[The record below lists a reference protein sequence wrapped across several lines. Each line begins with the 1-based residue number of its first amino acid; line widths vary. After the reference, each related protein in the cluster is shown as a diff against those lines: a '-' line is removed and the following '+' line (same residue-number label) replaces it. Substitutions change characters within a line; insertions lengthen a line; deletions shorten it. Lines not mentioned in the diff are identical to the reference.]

1 MMSVSEQT
9 QKSLEKIGL
18 TGYEIK
24 TFATL
29 LNTGE
34 ITASDLSQKCG
45 VPYSKIYEVLGGL
58 EEKGWIGSDNLR
70 PTKYFAKSPNSA
82 LQTTKQRREEEF
94 AKNQKVILNDLNPIY
109 KKSGTAERPDI
120 WVLTGTMNIATR
132 ILDMIETCREE
143 VLIAIP
149 KAGEELVKQALPKL
163 RHLHDKGVKA
173 TILTSDEF
181 DKDVIKGL
189 SKLATIKIKKGLF
202 GGGII
207 SDKHNVVILLG
218 PEISHSNASEII
230 AICTDHA
237 ELSGFAKEYFEYL
250 LKDTEDGK

>member
-1 MMSVSEQT
+1 MSVSEQT
-9 QKSLEKIGL
+9 RKSLEKIGL

-24 TFATL
+24 TFSTL

-58 EEKGWIGSDNLR
+58 EEKGWIGSDNSR

-132 ILDMIETCREE
+132 ILEMIETCREE

-163 RHLHDKGVKA
+163 RQLHDKGVKA
-173 TILTSDEF
+173 TILTSDKF

>member
-1 MMSVSEQT
+1 MSVSERT
-9 QKSLEKIGL
+9 RKSLEKIGL

-58 EEKGWIGSDNLR
+58 EEKGWIGSDNSR

-132 ILDMIETCREE
+132 ILEMIETCREE

-149 KAGEELVKQALPKL
+149 KAGEELVKKALQKL
-163 RHLHDKGVKA
+163 RQLHDKGVKA
-173 TILTSDEF
+173 TILTSDKF

>member
-1 MMSVSEQT
+1 MSISEQT
-9 QKSLEKIGL
+9 RKSLEKIGL
-18 TGYEIK
+18 TGYETK
-24 TFATL
+24 TFTTL

-58 EEKGWIGSDNLR
+58 EEKGWIGSDNSR

-173 TILTSDEF
+173 TILTSDKF